1 MKAIEE
7 KIKQK
12 FAGEI
17 KELEK
22 QENALVNLLMG
33 EVMKLSNGKADP
45 KIARALILKEI
56 NSTQTNER
64 NYL

>member
-7 KIKQK
+7 HLKQK
-12 FAGEI
+12 FAGKI
-17 KELEK
+17 KELK
-22 QENALVNLLMG
+22 NQENALVNLLMG
-33 EVMKLSNGKADP
+33 EIMKLSNGKADP

-64 NYL
+64 QI